1 MLADV
6 IKICIYCDITYIV
19 TSLQPHIVSL
29 MFRKL
34 IYLNILDII
43 KHWSWFNKMFS
54 QFFLFNPGLHKQKH
68 WSVDWR
74 IVTPLVW
81 CLRMNCRDY
90 FCFILKYFSPRLLL
104 ASTVQSRHP
113 EDCTE
118 PVRGASHDW
127 LHASLPHH
135 PPLHWP
141 GSPHPVGCQRWTH
154 QALFITVPHY
164 SQ

>member
-6 IKICIYCDITYIV
+6 IKICVYCDITYIV
-19 TSLQPHIVSL
+19 TSLQPNIVSL

-34 IYLNILDII
+34 IYLNILDFI
-43 KHWSWFNKMFS
+43 KHWRWFNKMFFT
-54 QFFLFNPGLHKQKH
+54 FFLFNPGLHKKNTEA
-68 WSVDWR
+68 WIGESLCPSYD
-74 IVTPLVW
+74 VW
-81 CLRMNCRDY
+81 EWNVETISALFWNIP
-90 FCFILKYFSPRLLL
+90 FHVFFS
-104 ASTVQSRHP
+104 STVQSRHP
-113 EDCTE
+113 EDGTE
-118 PVRGASHDW
+118 PVRGASHDR

-154 QALFITVPHY
+154 QALFITVPHH